1 MGQGI
6 DFAEPE
12 NHIYRFF
19 IVDAHTL
26 QHPEI
31 HGRWNNHF
39 HLSRLHLIFK
49 YNINWTYQLSPK
61 LSDHLNAYKVSRENE
76 HLTVPEQLQRGSITS
91 TDILKAVDNESECKI
106 LIKNWAMEVYK
117 AWNTNH
123 KIVDKIATGFL
134 NGNVGIVANSR

>member
-1 MGQGI
+1 M
-6 DFAEPE
+6 
-12 NHIYRFF
+12 
-19 IVDAHTL
+19 
-26 QHPEI
+26 
-31 HGRWNNHF
+31 
-39 HLSRLHLIFK
+39 
-49 YNINWTYQLSPK
+49 
-61 LSDHLNAYKVSRENE
+61 
-76 HLTVPEQLQRGSITS
+76 PEQLQRGSITS